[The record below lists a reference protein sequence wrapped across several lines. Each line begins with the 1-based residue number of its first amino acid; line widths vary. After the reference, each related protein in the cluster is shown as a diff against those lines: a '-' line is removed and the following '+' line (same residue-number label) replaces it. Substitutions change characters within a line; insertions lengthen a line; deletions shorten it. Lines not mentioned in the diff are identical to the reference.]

1 MLNWNNQPSRIT
13 ANSLNGAGFIQ
24 GPIIDVTISSRLW
37 NTGVAFRRGLQRAH
51 LGGVLTQVRS
61 ARDHSTDIL
70 DIQQLFKSISTVSE
84 HAERGFHAAA
94 GVCDGT
100 SAV

>member
-1 MLNWNNQPSRIT
+1 MLKWNNQSSRQT
-13 ANSLNGAGFIQ
+13 AILLNSEGLSRS
-24 GPIIDVTISSRLW
+24 PIIDVTISSRLW

-61 ARDHSTDIL
+61 AREHSTDIL
-70 DIQQLFKSISTVSE
+70 DIQQLFKSIASVSE

-94 GVCDGT
+94 GVCDGDG
-100 SAV
+100 AV